1 MNMLEALRIAWG
13 SLRAN
18 KLRSI
23 LTMLGIIIGV
33 GAVVALMGVGQGA
46 QDSITGQITSN
57 GTNLL
62 TILPGQINEGGFR
75 QAAGSAQT
83 LTLEDANALADPG
96 NCDFCAV
103 VAPEYARGTVSVVYN
118 AENTTTRAVGVTP
131 EYEAARNLPVGSGN
145 WFGKSEVSAAANVAV
160 LGSTTADTLFQGAD
174 PLGQTIRVNRLAFR
188 VVGVLAPKGGLSF
201 TSPDDA
207 VYVPI
212 TTAQRKLFGG
222 RQAAIA
228 GHNVSTIYVQVA
240 SADDMTAAQDQITEL
255 LRERHRMTTADN
267 DFSVINQADLLNTLS
282 GVVTVLTVFLG
293 SIAGISLLVGGIG
306 IMNIMLVSVTER
318 TREIGIRKAVGA
330 QQGDILRQFLIE
342 AITLSLSGG
351 LLGIL
356 LGLLVAQIVNLT
368 GALTSSV
375 TPGAVFLAVG
385 FSVAVG
391 LFFGI
396 YPARRAARLDPIE
409 ALRYE

>member
-1 MNMLEALRIAWG
+1 MNTMEAVRIAWS

-18 KLRSI
+18 KLRSV

-57 GTNLL
+57 GSNLL
-62 TILPGQINEGGFR
+62 TILPGQVNQGGLR

-83 LTLEDANALADPG
+83 LTLEDATAIADPA
-96 NCDFCAV
+96 NCDACAV
-103 VAPEYARGTVSVVYN
+103 VAPEYARGSLSVVYN
-118 AENTTTRAVGVTP
+118 AQNTTTRVVGTTP
-131 EYEAARNLPVGSGN
+131 EYEAARNVPAASGS
-145 WFGKSEVSAAANVAV
+145 WFAKGDVSAATNVAV
-160 LGSTTADTLFQGAD
+160 LGSVTADTLFQGDD
-174 PLGQTIRVNRLAFR
+174 PIGKTVRINRLAFR
-188 VVGVLAPKGGLSF
+188 VVGVLEAKGGLSF
-201 TSPDDA
+201 TSPDDG

-212 TTAQRKLFGG
+212 TTAQRKLLGG
-222 RQAAIA
+222 RSTTIA
-228 GHNVSTIYVQVA
+228 GHNVTTIYVQVA
-240 SADDMTAAQDQITEL
+240 SADEMTNAQDQITDL
-255 LRERHRMTTADN
+255 LRTRHRMTTDDN
-267 DFSVINQADLLNTLS
+267 DFSVINQADLLSTLN
-282 GVVTVLTVFLG
+282 GVITVLTVFLG

-351 LLGIL
+351 LLGIG

-368 GALTSSV
+368 GVITSSI
-375 TPGAVFLAVG
+375 TPGAVALAVG
-385 FSVAVG
+385 FSIAVG